1 MKCSF
6 IALMLVTMAL
16 MRTAF
21 AFEPSATPKPIPQ
34 TRNVEKEALNAL
46 RDRNPRLPLPPP
58 TEEELKQ
65 AAARAA
71 ERGTRPGER
80 SRSGLGGGIVN
91 NGRMRSLYLP
101 AELRGSSGGVRQSDP
116 NMTLDYG
123 FTVELFWIVSRV
135 NNCHYC
141 LGHQE
146 SKLLSAG
153 IEEPRIAALDS
164 DWSRFSPAERAAY
177 AFTRKLTF
185 EPHLLTQTDVDDL
198 LKYYKPLQALEIAFH
213 VARYNS
219 TNRWTDSLGIP
230 QEKHRDFLTETP
242 QEFVNKV
249 TIVALREAPAPRN
262 LPSRTDALAALAAAK
277 NRKPRLPLASAT
289 ETAQALDLPASGVG
303 RNWQRLLCNFPVTG
317 KSQAESLLVLQ
328 EKGTLPALLKAQ
340 IACVC
345 ARQDR
350 AWYALAQAQKRLKE
364 LGQNE
369 DAIFALDEPEK
380 LPREADRAALAF
392 AAKLTAIPQG
402 MTDAD
407 VERLK
412 KHYEPSQVAEIV
424 HRVCQAAFFDRIT
437 EAAAIPVE

>member
-1 MKCSF
+1 
-6 IALMLVTMAL
+6 
-16 MRTAF
+16 MR
-21 AFEPSATPKPIPQ
+21 
-34 TRNVEKEALNAL
+34 N
-46 RDRNPRLPLPPP
+46 
-58 TEEELKQ
+58 
-65 AAARAA
+65 
-71 ERGTRPGER
+71 
-80 SRSGLGGGIVN
+80 
-91 NGRMRSLYLP
+91 LYLP
-101 AELRGSSGGVRQSDP
+101 AELRGGSGGARQSDP

-123 FTVELFWIVSRV
+123 FTVELFWLVSRV

-153 IEEPRIAALDS
+153 IEESRIAALDS
-164 DWSRFSPAERAAY
+164 DWSHFSPAERAAY

-185 EPHLLTQTDVDDL
+185 EPHLLTQADVDDV
-198 LKYYKPLQALEIAFH
+198 LKHYKPLQALEIAFH

-230 QEKHRDFLTETP
+230 QEKHRDFLTTTP
-242 QEFVNKV
+242 QQFVNKV
-249 TIVALREAPAPRN
+249 TIVALHEAPAPRS
-262 LPSRTDALAALAAAK
+262 LPARADALAALAAAK
-277 NRKPRLPLASAT
+277 NRKPRFPLASAA
-289 ETAQALDLPASGVG
+289 ETAQVLDRTASEDIPG
-303 RNWQRLLCNFPVTG
+303 WQRLLCNFPVTG
-317 KSQAESLLVLQ
+317 KSQVESLLVLQ
-328 EKGTLPALLKAQ
+328 EKGTLPPLLKAQ
-340 IACVC
+340 IAWIC

-350 AWYALAQAQKRLKE
+350 AWYALAHAQERLKA
-364 LGQNE
+364 LGQSE

-407 VERLK
+407 AERLK

-424 HRVCQAAFFDRIT
+424 YRVCQAAFFNRIT